1 MACYV
6 EGIFLDIYQVP
17 QTLGT
22 GSNLVCTVVWLA
34 LARLFDMF
42 GGPTVLYIDVLLLSL
57 DNCVGENKNNIVMA
71 FLGCL
76 VLIGVVGR
84 VEVNFMQVGHTH
96 IKIDQIF
103 SRYG

>member
-34 LARLFDMF
+34 LARLFDM
-42 GGPTVLYIDVLLLSL
+42 
-57 DNCVGENKNNIVMA
+57 
-71 FLGCL
+71 
-76 VLIGVVGR
+76 
-84 VEVNFMQVGHTH
+84 
-96 IKIDQIF
+96 
-103 SRYG
+103 